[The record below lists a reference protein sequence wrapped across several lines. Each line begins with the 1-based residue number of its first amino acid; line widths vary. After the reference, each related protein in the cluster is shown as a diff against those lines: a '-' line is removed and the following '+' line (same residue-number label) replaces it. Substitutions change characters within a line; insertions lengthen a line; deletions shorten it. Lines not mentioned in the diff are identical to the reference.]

1 MRRMHDILEENG
13 SVKSIDGLPV
23 GLGMEQYSGST
34 NSFDFFPEEGKS
46 YLFFGIGA
54 PNESGTEFESDMMYI
69 WNYSTERSYS
79 SASGIITIH
88 VGEALVYY
96 NGFEA
101 NHCVVIP
108 IT

>member
-23 GLGMEQYSGST
+23 GLEVKQYGGST
-34 NSFDFFPEEGKS
+34 NSFDFVPENGKS
-46 YLFFGIGA
+46 YLFFGVGM
-54 PNESGTEFESDMMYI
+54 PTEDNTSFESDMLYI

-79 SASGIITIH
+79 SAGGRMSVHI
-88 VGEALVYY
+88 GEALVYY

-101 NHCVVIP
+101 VHCVVIP
-108 IT
+108 L

>member
-23 GLGMEQYSGST
+23 GLEVESYSGSS
-34 NSFDFFPEEGKS
+34 NSFDFFPENGKS
-46 YLFFGIGA
+46 YLFFGVGA
-54 PNESGTEFESDMMYI
+54 TNEAGTDFESDMMYI

-79 SASGIITIH
+79 SASGKIYIH
-88 VGEALVYY
+88 AGEALVYY

-108 IT
+108 LT